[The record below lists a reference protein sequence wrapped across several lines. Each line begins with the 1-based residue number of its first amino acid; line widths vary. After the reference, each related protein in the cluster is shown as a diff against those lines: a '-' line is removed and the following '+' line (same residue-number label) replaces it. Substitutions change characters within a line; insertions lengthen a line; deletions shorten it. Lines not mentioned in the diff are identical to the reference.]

1 MTGIQH
7 TQSPLAEAALWD
19 FAICS
24 PCIHF
29 FMYAIIVLMMMTII
43 IKSMFWHFSTFDWQ
57 SWSLLSFFYFY
68 FRHLTSRAVIWTCAL
83 RQWRRDQVLLL
94 FWFMQLKQGWTKV
107 WVEWKTNWRVWWWLI
122 SLSVSHIS
130 ALVPFK
136 LLFQSERHKK
146 KMLLGTDLKYKMVLY
161 RSAVR

>member
-1 MTGIQH
+1 MGFCHLFTMYSLFHVFTFIY
-7 TQSPLAEAALWD
+7 LL
-19 FAICS
+19 
-24 PCIHF
+24 
-29 FMYAIIVLMMMTII
+29 YAIIVLMMMTII

-57 SWSLLSFFYFY
+57 SWSLLSFLFFY

-122 SLSVSHIS
+122 TLSVSHIS